1 MGSILVTGSKGQ
13 LGKSLQD
20 LAKDYPN
27 FDFVFMD
34 SKSLDIT
41 NVKTV
46 NDIFDSNNFDFCIN
60 CAAYTNVE
68 QAEKERDK
76 AFQVNAEGVRN
87 IAIAC
92 KKNQVVLLHV
102 STDYVFDGEKETGY
116 LPSDTANPI
125 NVYGASKLKGEEII
139 QTELSDYFIVRTS
152 WLYNRNYGHNF
163 YRTIL
168 SKAKAG
174 EDLKVTADQRGCPT
188 NTDNLARF
196 LLNLIEKNNKIY
208 GIHHFSDG
216 EAMTWFEFAKA
227 ILEENS
233 LIGTVE
239 LDKAQNYRTFAARPK
254 NSVLI

>member
-1 MGSILVTGSKGQ
+1 
-13 LGKSLQD
+13 
-20 LAKDYPN
+20 
-27 FDFVFMD
+27 MD

-41 NVKTV
+41 NVNTV

-152 WLYNRNYGHNF
+152 WLYNRNYG
-163 YRTIL
+163 
-168 SKAKAG
+168 
-174 EDLKVTADQRGCPT
+174 
-188 NTDNLARF
+188 
-196 LLNLIEKNNKIY
+196 
-208 GIHHFSDG
+208 
-216 EAMTWFEFAKA
+216 
-227 ILEENS
+227 
-233 LIGTVE
+233 
-239 LDKAQNYRTFAARPK
+239 
-254 NSVLI
+254 